1 MDVNLN
7 SNTGIP
13 SSRGPISNII
23 PRSLSNI
30 SINPLVLV
38 IFSIVIIAYFVLFAS
53 LGTPNGDDNG
63 SKGLLFMEILL
74 WGIFILLVFL
84 NGAAYFLNL
93 DITAYLQNIFSRTA
107 DLDVVIESEQD
118 KRKRRKQNKFHKQ
131 GGFSRKGPIPELR
144 LTKQV
149 FHLPGNKYTFE
160 DSKAIC
166 KAYGGKLASYKQ
178 MKGALE
184 QGADWCSY
192 GWSKDQMAY
201 FPTQFEKWQN
211 LQKIKGHK
219 HDCGR
224 PGINGG
230 YIKNPNVRFGV
241 NCYGYKPKMS
251 EREAELMESS
261 SPYPRTQKEIEF
273 DKRVNHW
280 RNKIPQI
287 LVAPFNQNNWS
298 VL

>member
-1 MDVNLN
+1 MDVQLDPV
-7 SNTGIP
+7 TGVP
-13 SSRGPISNII
+13 TVPDYLTNMAV
-23 PRSLSNI
+23 
-30 SINPLVLV
+30 NPVVLV
-38 IFSIVIIAYFVLFAS
+38 VIAVVIILYYVLFAS

>member
-7 SNTGIP
+7 SITGIP
-13 SSRGPISNII
+13 SSGSSPTKLFPESFAN
-23 PRSLSNI
+23 SV
-30 SINPLVLV
+30 SINPIILV
-38 IFSIVIIAYFVLFAS
+38 IFSVVIIAYFVLFAS
-53 LGTPNGDDNG
+53 LGSPKMEDNG
-63 SKGLLFMEILL
+63 GKGLVFMEILL
-74 WGIFILLVFL
+74 WGIFILLVLL
-84 NGAAYFLNL
+84 NGASYFLNM
-93 DITAYLQNIFSRTA
+93 DVTAYLRNIFSRTT
-107 DLDVVIESEQD
+107 DLDVVI
-118 KRKRRKQNKFHKQ
+118 KQPNKNSNRNRNKKNN
-131 GGFSRKGPIPELR
+131 GNISTPKIK

-149 FHLPGNKYTFE
+149 FHIPGNKYTYE

-178 MKGALE
+178 IKDSFE
-184 QGADWCSY
+184 EGADWCSY
-192 GWSKDQMAY
+192 GWSKDQMAF

-211 LQKIKGHK
+211 LQSIKGHK

-241 NCYGYKPKMS
+241 NCYGNKPKMS
-251 EREAELMESS
+251 EREAKLMETS
-261 SPYPRTQKEIEF
+261 SPYPITQKEIEF
-273 DKRVNHW
+273 DKRVKYW

-287 LVAPFNQNNWS
+287 LVAPFNHQNWS